1 MWGYTDDMKS
11 LARRLLNNPG
21 LIALTVPEEQEEIR
35 MVDQTTQKAV
45 KLQYLKGSAQK
56 GLRLWNVL
64 APQLPGYTYGKDS
77 GVPTFGLSGLKEKG
91 LI

>member
-1 MWGYTDDMKS
+1 MQS

-21 LIALTVPEEQEEIR
+21 LMALTVPEEQAEISFVR
-35 MVDQTTQKAV
+35 KPL
-45 KLQYLKGSAQK
+45 KLEYLKGSAQK

-64 APQLPGYTYGKDS
+64 QPQLPGYTYGKDS